1 MNIGVHASHCC
12 KWHGCKYGNE
22 DCPVITGKVKQ
33 EYLCE
38 WCNED
43 LENEEHYRQVLKDIE
58 EMKRFKQHDKT

>member
-22 DCPVITGKVKQ
+22 NCPVITGKAQQ

-38 WCNED
+38 CCCVD

-58 EMKRFKQHDKT
+58 EMKRFKHDQT